1 MAIIDVIQ
9 VLENDL
15 LDEEQIAK
23 VLREL
28 KEAGMVVDYYFVDS
42 QKLWQVVIATG
53 NDLQY
58 FGSGR
63 TLALALAN
71 GLSDWFLEYDCE

>member
-9 VLENDL
+9 VLENDQ

-28 KEAGMVVDYYFVDS
+28 KEAGMVVDYDFVDN

-71 GLSDWFLEYDCE
+71 GLNDWFLEYDCE

>member
-9 VLENDL
+9 VLENDQ

-28 KEAGMVVDYYFVDS
+28 KEAGMAVDYYFVDS
-42 QKLWQVVIATG
+42 QKLWQVLISTG

-71 GLSDWFLEYDCE
+71 GLNDWFLEYDCK